1 VNEGTIEPGTIE
13 HGDGIVTCRF
23 ERLLR
28 HPVEVV
34 WQAITEPD
42 EIERWMGT
50 RPEIDLRPGGH
61 YITHHRS
68 GDRVADRI
76 TRLEPPRLLEHTF
89 WEHVNPSARVTWE
102 LSPAG
107 HGCRLVLTHR
117 LSLDDVRR
125 AAATVAAGD
134 DIVTI
139 ISRNCAGWHHLLD
152 MLAAAL
158 DGQRAPWSDQDQK
171 AWQERYAAML
181 TEKPHG

>member
-1 VNEGTIEPGTIE
+1 VSDGTIEQ
-13 HGDGIVTCRF
+13 GDEMVTCRF

-34 WQAITEPD
+34 WRAITEPD
-42 EIERWMGT
+42 EIDRWMGT

-61 YITHHRS
+61 YITHHRT
-68 GDRVADRI
+68 GDRVVDRI

-107 HGCRLVLTHR
+107 DGCRLVLTHR
-117 LSLDDVRR
+117 LSLEDVRR

-139 ISRNCAGWHHLLD
+139 ISRNCAGWHRLLD
-152 MLAAAL
+152 MLAATL
-158 DGQRAPWSDQDQK
+158 DGPPAPRTDQGHK
-171 AWQERYAAML
+171 ALQEHYAAL
-181 TEKPHG
+181 LKEQPHR

>member
-1 VNEGTIEPGTIE
+1 VNEGTIEQRDEMI
-13 HGDGIVTCRF
+13 TCRF

-34 WQAITEPD
+34 WQAITEPG

-50 RPEIDLRPGGH
+50 RPEIDLRLGGH
-61 YITHHRS
+61 YITHHGT
-68 GDRVADRI
+68 GDRVVDRI
-76 TRLEPPRLLEHTF
+76 TRIEPPRLLEHTF
-89 WEHVNPSARVTWE
+89 WEQVNPSARVTWE

-107 HGCRLVLTHR
+107 DGCQLVLTHR
-117 LSLDDVRR
+117 LSLEDVRR

-134 DIVTI
+134 DIFTI

-158 DGQRAPWSDQDQK
+158 DGRSAPWSDQDQK

-181 TEKPHG
+181 SEEPQS

>member
-1 VNEGTIEPGTIE
+1 MNEGTIEQHDE
-13 HGDGIVTCRF
+13 MVTCRF

-42 EIERWMGT
+42 EVDRWMGT
-50 RPEIDLRPGGH
+50 RPEIDLRPGGR
-61 YITHHRS
+61 YITRHGT
-68 GDRVADRI
+68 GDVVTDRI

-107 HGCRLVLTHR
+107 DGCRLVLTHR
-117 LSLDDVRR
+117 LSLADVRR

-139 ISRNCAGWHHLLD
+139 LSRNCTGWHHLLD

-158 DGQRAPWSDQDQK
+158 DGRPAPWSDQDRK

-181 TEKPHG
+181 TEEPRGHLTS

>member
-1 VNEGTIEPGTIE
+1 VNEGTIEQTDE
-13 HGDGIVTCRF
+13 MVTCRF

-28 HPVEVV
+28 HPPEVV

-42 EIERWMGT
+42 QIDRWMGT

-61 YITHHRS
+61 YITHHGT
-68 GDRVADRI
+68 GDRVVDRI

-89 WEHVNPSARVTWE
+89 WAHVNPSARVTWE

-107 HGCRLVLTHR
+107 DGCLLVLTHR

-134 DIVTI
+134 DISAI
-139 ISRNCAGWHHLLD
+139 ISRNRAGWQRLLD
-152 MLAAAL
+152 TLAGHLA
-158 DGQRAPWSDQDQK
+158 S
-171 AWQERYAAML
+171 
-181 TEKPHG
+181 

>member
-1 VNEGTIEPGTIE
+1 VNEGTIEQ
-13 HGDGIVTCRF
+13 HGEMVTCRF

-42 EIERWMGT
+42 ELERWMGT
-50 RPEIDLRPGGH
+50 RPEIDLRPGGR
-61 YITHHRS
+61 YITRH
-68 GDRVADRI
+68 GTGDVVTDRV

-107 HGCRLVLTHR
+107 DGCRLVLTHR
-117 LSLDDVRR
+117 LSLSDVRR

-152 MLAAAL
+152 MLAATL
-158 DGQRAPWSDQDQK
+158 DGRRAPWSDQDQK
-171 AWQERYAAML
+171 DCQERYAAL
-181 TEKPHG
+181 VKREPPG

>member
-1 VNEGTIEPGTIE
+1 VNEGTIEQGTIE
-13 HGDGIVTCRF
+13 QGDGMVTCRF

-34 WQAITEPD
+34 WRAITEPD

-50 RPEIDLRPGGH
+50 RPDIDLRPGGQ
-61 YITHHRS
+61 YVTRHRT
-68 GDRVADRI
+68 GDEVTDHI

-107 HGCRLVLTHR
+107 DGSRLVLTHR

-134 DIVTI
+134 DIFTI
-139 ISRNCAGWHHLLD
+139 ISRNCAGWHRLLD
-152 MLAAAL
+152 MLAATL
-158 DGQRAPWSDQDQK
+158 DGRSRPWSDQDQK
-171 AWQERYAAML
+171 ALQDRYAAML
-181 TEKPHG
+181 EAEQS

>member
-1 VNEGTIEPGTIE
+1 MNEGTIEQ
-13 HGDGIVTCRF
+13 HGEMVTCRF

-50 RPEIDLRPGGH
+50 RPEIDLRPGGR
-61 YITHHRS
+61 YVTRHRT
-68 GDRVADRI
+68 GDEVIDLI

-107 HGCRLVLTHR
+107 DGCRLVLTHR
-117 LSLDDVRR
+117 LSLGDIRR
-125 AAATVAAGD
+125 AAATMAAGD
-134 DIVTI
+134 DVITI

-152 MLAAAL
+152 VLAATL
-158 DGQRAPWSDQDQK
+158 DGRRAPWSDQDQK
-171 AWQERYAAML
+171 DCQERYAAL
-181 TEKPHG
+181 VKQEPQG